1 MAQIAAG
8 NILSQNMK
16 YIFTAEQISYFLLYL
31 MVCASNPLQQET
43 LRESAFLDSLNIV
56 SRHVTKT

>member
-1 MAQIAAG
+1 MAQIATG

-43 LRESAFLDSLNIV
+43 LRESAFLDILNIV
-56 SRHVTKT
+56 SRPKK